1 MGIIIQLDEHLANQI
16 AAGEVVE
23 RPASVLKELIE
34 NAVDAGAKH
43 VDVTAEEGGLSLIRV
58 VDDGAGIQP
67 DDLLTAFQRHAT
79 SKIASG
85 RDLFQI
91 STLGFRG
98 EALPSIAAVSK
109 VRCLSAS
116 ESGGLGRLLEIEGG
130 TVKRHEDAAA
140 PKGTDMSVK
149 ELFYNTPARLKYM
162 RTIQTELSH
171 LSDVIYR
178 QALARPDIAFTFS
191 HNGTVLLRT
200 PGNGDLKQVVA
211 AIYGSGPA
219 KAMLEVQ
226 ADGPDFSL
234 SGLTAMPIETRSSRG
249 AVTVIVNGRFVR
261 SPAVVQPL
269 LQAYHTLLPINRYP
283 LSVLHLRMHPSLLDV
298 NVHPAKLEVRFSK
311 ETELRAFVEA
321 AVKKALEAYAYIPS
335 GTAVRKP
342 KEQTWQQEQIRF
354 HVPPIGASEASSVPE
369 APRQA
374 IDPASPDAQK
384 YAGAKGA
391 GSSSEADPASPRDA
405 STGLTAIGAS
415 DSAASRSPSDD
426 WRSYDSATQPASQ
439 RPSFER
445 FAPASSGYKKAG
457 DAMAGSDSAP
467 NLPLSGID
475 SAANLQLSA
484 ADSATPARPWSEGA
498 SDSRKDALRE
508 SKTSDYSAAR
518 RDPWND
524 RGRKSE
530 TSALQDHVW
539 RTAFGAAGAETK
551 PEFPELYWIGQL
563 HGTYIVAQ
571 NDTGLYLIDQH
582 AAHERIHYEIYYDK
596 FGDPAAASQEL
607 LLPVTLSFAPDE
619 YAAIR
624 GKLPWFELA
633 GVYLEDFGGNTFIV
647 RAVPHWLPEGDEA
660 DIVREMADWILKERG
675 IDLHKIRE
683 KAAILCS
690 CKASIKAN
698 QALTREAGETLLRR
712 LAACKQ
718 PYTCPH
724 GRPIV
729 VSFTT
734 YELEK
739 MFKRVMS

>member
-1 MGIIIQLDEHLANQI
+1 MGIIIQLDEHLSNQI

-43 VDVTAEEGGLSLIRV
+43 VDITAEEGGLSLIRV
-58 VDDGAGIQP
+58 VDDGAGIQS
-67 DDLLTAFQRHAT
+67 DDLLVAFQRHAT

-98 EALPSIAAVSK
+98 EALPSIASVAK

-130 TVKRHEDAAA
+130 TVKRHEDAAS

-171 LSDVIYR
+171 LSDVVYR
-178 QALARPDIAFTFS
+178 QALARPDVAFTFS

-200 PGNGDLKQVVA
+200 PGNGDLRQVVA
-211 AIYGSGPA
+211 AIYGTGPA

-234 SGLTAMPIETRSSRG
+234 SGLTAMPIETRASRT
-249 AVTVIVNGRFVR
+249 AVTIIVNGRFVR

-321 AVKKALEAYAYIPS
+321 AVKQALETYAYIPS

-342 KEQTWQQEQIRF
+342 KPETWQQEQIRF
-354 HVPPIGASEASSVPE
+354 QLPPVEAKPAAHQSDSRTDAEQTQAARPEAS
-369 APRQA
+369 A
-374 IDPASPDAQK
+374 
-384 YAGAKGA
+384 
-391 GSSSEADPASPRDA
+391 SSEANGTGPNWPAEGRQTLESSALIIDA
-405 STGLTAIGAS
+405 DSTLSGYGERKR
-415 DSAASRSPSDD
+415 DSAASRPPYAPPSVAPSPGP
-426 WRSYDSATQPASQ
+426 RQNAV
-439 RPSFER
+439 
-445 FAPASSGYKKAG
+445 
-457 DAMAGSDSAP
+457 
-467 NLPLSGID
+467 
-475 SAANLQLSA
+475 
-484 ADSATPARPWSEGA
+484 
-498 SDSRKDALRE
+498 RE
-508 SKTSDYSAAR
+508 SRPADGGYAAPV

-524 RGRKSE
+524 RSRGQQPGK
-530 TSALQDHVW
+530 LPDQVW
-539 RTAFGAAGAETK
+539 RAAFGAAAADTK

-571 NDTGLYLIDQH
+571 NDGGLYLIDQH
-582 AAHERIHYEIYYDK
+582 AAHERIHYEIYYEK

-660 DIVREMADWILKERG
+660 DIVREMAEWILKERG

>member
-1 MGIIIQLDEHLANQI
+1 MGIIIQLDEHLSNQI

-43 VDVTAEEGGLSLIRV
+43 VDITAEEGGLSLIRV
-58 VDDGAGIQP
+58 ADDGAGIEA
-67 DDLLTAFQRHAT
+67 DDLLIAFQRHAT

-98 EALPSIAAVSK
+98 EALPSIASVAK
-109 VRCLSAS
+109 VRCLSAT

-140 PKGTDMSVK
+140 PRGTDMSVK

-171 LSDVIYR
+171 LSDVVYR
-178 QALARPDIAFTFS
+178 QALARPDIAFTFT
-191 HNGTVLLRT
+191 HNGSVLLRT
-200 PGNGDLKQVVA
+200 PGSGDLRQVVA
-211 AIYGSGPA
+211 AIYGTGPA
-219 KAMLEVQ
+219 KAMLELQ

-234 SGLTAMPIETRSSRG
+234 SGLTAMPIETRASRA
-249 AVTVIVNGRFVR
+249 AVTIIVNGRFVR
-261 SPAVVQPL
+261 SPAVIQPL

-321 AVKKALEAYAYIPS
+321 AVRKTLEAYAYIPS

-342 KEQTWQQEQIRF
+342 KPEVWQQEQIRF
-354 HVPPIGASEASSVPE
+354 HVPPVAEGQDETGRGPEGAGNEAAAAPSSVQDPGAGKPSAGGAAPKLQAPGFNAAFASSEASAARPSGDGARSVSGVSGLSGLAWTASANAGKTPAARAQE
-369 APRQA
+369 AAAP
-374 IDPASPDAQK
+374 
-384 YAGAKGA
+384 YAGKDAVRESRPA
-391 GSSSEADPASPRDA
+391 G
-405 STGLTAIGAS
+405 GG
-415 DSAASRSPSDD
+415 
-426 WRSYDSATQPASQ
+426 YASQ
-439 RPSFER
+439 
-445 FAPASSGYKKAG
+445 G
-457 DAMAGSDSAP
+457 
-467 NLPLSGID
+467 
-475 SAANLQLSA
+475 
-484 ADSATPARPWSEGA
+484 
-498 SDSRKDALRE
+498 
-508 SKTSDYSAAR
+508 
-518 RDPWND
+518 RDPWTD
-524 RGRKSE
+524 RGRTQE
-530 TSALQDHVW
+530 PARLPDQVW
-539 RTAFGAAGAETK
+539 TAAFGAATAEIK

-582 AAHERIHYEIYYDK
+582 AAHERIHYEIYYEK

-619 YAAIR
+619 YTAIR

-660 DIVREMADWILKERG
+660 DIVREMAEWILKERG

-698 QALTREAGETLLRR
+698 QSLTREAGETLLRR
-712 LAACKQ
+712 LGACKQ

>member
-1 MGIIIQLDEHLANQI
+1 MGIIIQLDEHLSNQI

-34 NAVDAGAKH
+34 NAVDAGARH
-43 VDVTAEEGGLSLIRV
+43 VDITAEEGGLSLIRV

-67 DDLLTAFQRHAT
+67 DDLLVAFQRHAT

-98 EALPSIAAVSK
+98 EALPSIASVAK

-130 TVKRHEDAAA
+130 TVKRHEDAAS
-140 PKGTDMSVK
+140 PRGTDMSVS

-171 LSDVIYR
+171 LSDVVYR
-178 QALARPDIAFTFS
+178 QALARPDVAFTFS
-191 HNGTVLLRT
+191 HNGSVLLRT
-200 PGNGDLKQVVA
+200 PGNGDLRQVVA

-234 SGLTAMPIETRSSRG
+234 SGLTAMPIETRASRS

-321 AVKKALEAYAYIPS
+321 AVKEALQSYAYIPS

-342 KEQTWQQEQIRF
+342 KPETWQQEQIRF
-354 HVPPIGASEASSVPE
+354 QLPPVDAESVSTSESETVSKPDDRQPEGDQATAERPEPDSNGEVVAAEPTAPPARSWDRRSVGSSASPKDKDSIMPAYGERKRDNAPDQSSYAASSVVQSPGV
-369 APRQA
+369 RQE
-374 IDPASPDAQK
+374 SVR
-384 YAGAKGA
+384 
-391 GSSSEADPASPRDA
+391 E
-405 STGLTAIGAS
+405 T
-415 DSAASRSPSDD
+415 
-426 WRSYDSATQPASQ
+426 
-439 RPSFER
+439 RPSGD
-445 FAPASSGYKKAG
+445 GYTAH
-457 DAMAGSDSAP
+457 A
-467 NLPLSGID
+467 
-475 SAANLQLSA
+475 
-484 ADSATPARPWSEGA
+484 
-498 SDSRKDALRE
+498 
-508 SKTSDYSAAR
+508 
-518 RDPWND
+518 RDPWSD
-524 RGRKSE
+524 RGRGKEPGKLSD
-530 TSALQDHVW
+530 QVW
-539 RTAFGAAGAETK
+539 RAAFGAPSAETK

-571 NDTGLYLIDQH
+571 NDSGLYLIDQH
-582 AAHERIHYEIYYDK
+582 AAHERIHYEIYYEK

-647 RAVPHWLPEGDEA
+647 RAVPHWLPEGDES
-660 DIVREMADWILKERG
+660 DIVREMAEWILKERG

-698 QALTREAGETLLRR
+698 QALSREAGETLLRR

>member
-1 MGIIIQLDEHLANQI
+1 MGIIIQLDEHLSNQI

-43 VDVTAEEGGLSLIRV
+43 VDITAEEGGLSLIRV
-58 VDDGAGIQP
+58 VDDGAGIQA
-67 DDLLTAFQRHAT
+67 DDLLVAFQRHAT

-98 EALPSIAAVSK
+98 EALPSIASVAK

-130 TVKRHEDAAA
+130 TVKRHEDAAS
-140 PKGTDMSVK
+140 PQGTDMSVK

-171 LSDVIYR
+171 LSDVVYR
-178 QALARPDIAFTFS
+178 QALARPDVAFTFS
-191 HNGTVLLRT
+191 HNGSVLLRT
-200 PGNGDLKQVVA
+200 PGNGDLRQVVA

-234 SGLTAMPIETRSSRG
+234 SGLTAMPIETRASRT
-249 AVTVIVNGRFVR
+249 AVTIIVNGRFVR

-321 AVKKALEAYAYIPS
+321 AVKQALESYAYIPS

-342 KEQTWQQEQIRF
+342 KPETWQQEQIRF
-354 HVPPIGASEASSVPE
+354 QLPPVEPEPAANRSDTLSGAERPSAARLEAAPSGEAAEAEPKLPPEVRQPYASS
-369 APRQA
+369 
-374 IDPASPDAQK
+374 DLSKD
-384 YAGAKGA
+384 
-391 GSSSEADPASPRDA
+391 SD
-405 STGLTAIGAS
+405 STLSGYGERRR
-415 DSAASRSPSDD
+415 DSAASRPPYAPPAVAPSPGVRQDAV
-426 WRSYDSATQPASQ
+426 REA
-439 RPSFER
+439 RPSGGSYA
-445 FAPASSGYKKAG
+445 APA
-457 DAMAGSDSAP
+457 
-467 NLPLSGID
+467 
-475 SAANLQLSA
+475 
-484 ADSATPARPWSEGA
+484 
-498 SDSRKDALRE
+498 
-508 SKTSDYSAAR
+508 
-518 RDPWND
+518 RDPWNERS
-524 RGRKSE
+524 RGQEPGK
-530 TSALQDHVW
+530 LPDQVW
-539 RTAFGAAGAETK
+539 RAAFGAAAPEAK

-571 NDTGLYLIDQH
+571 NDGGLYLIDQH
-582 AAHERIHYEIYYDK
+582 AAHERIHYEIYYEK

-660 DIVREMADWILKERG
+660 DIVREMAEWILKERG

-698 QALTREAGETLLRR
+698 QALTREAGETLLSR

>member
-1 MGIIIQLDEHLANQI
+1 MGIIIQLDEHLSNQI

-34 NAVDAGAKH
+34 NAVDAGARH
-43 VDVTAEEGGLSLIRV
+43 VDITAEEGGLSLIRV

-67 DDLLTAFQRHAT
+67 DDLLIAFQRHAT
-79 SKIASG
+79 SKIASN

-98 EALPSIAAVSK
+98 EALPSIASVSK

-130 TVKRHEDAAA
+130 TVKRHEDAGA
-140 PKGTDMSVK
+140 PRGTDMSVK

-171 LSDVIYR
+171 LSDVVYR
-178 QALARPDIAFTFS
+178 QALARPDVAFTFS
-191 HNGTVLLRT
+191 HNGSVLLRT
-200 PGNGDLKQVVA
+200 PGNGDLRQVVA

-219 KAMLEVQ
+219 KAMLEIQ

-234 SGLTAMPIETRSSRG
+234 SGLTAMPIETRASRS
-249 AVTVIVNGRFVR
+249 AVTIIVNGRFVR

-321 AVKKALEAYAYIPS
+321 AVKEALETYAYIPS

-342 KEQTWQQEQIRF
+342 KPETWQQEQIRF
-354 HVPPIGASEASSVPE
+354 QLPPVEAEPG
-369 APRQA
+369 PRQSEPQPDGDTA
-374 IDPASPDAQK
+374 IAQPDSDSETSRLPAHA
-384 YAGAKGA
+384 
-391 GSSSEADPASPRDA
+391 SSEAAVAAESEAPSPEPRTAGYSVSSHDADSILPGYGERKRDSVPGRPSYA
-405 STGLTAIGAS
+405 
-415 DSAASRSPSDD
+415 AASGNQSSNVRQDTV
-426 WRSYDSATQPASQ
+426 REQ
-439 RPSFER
+439 RPSGGSYA
-445 FAPASSGYKKAG
+445 APA
-457 DAMAGSDSAP
+457 
-467 NLPLSGID
+467 
-475 SAANLQLSA
+475 
-484 ADSATPARPWSEGA
+484 
-498 SDSRKDALRE
+498 
-508 SKTSDYSAAR
+508 
-518 RDPWND
+518 RDPWSD
-524 RGRKSE
+524 RSGGREAGK
-530 TSALQDHVW
+530 LPDQVW
-539 RTAFGAAGAETK
+539 RAAFGAAAAETK

-571 NDTGLYLIDQH
+571 NDSGLYLIDQH
-582 AAHERIHYEIYYDK
+582 AAHERIHYEIYYEK

-647 RAVPHWLPEGDEA
+647 RAVPHWLPEGDES
-660 DIVREMADWILKERG
+660 DIVREMAEWILKERG

-698 QALTREAGETLLRR
+698 QALTREAGEMLLRR

>member
-1 MGIIIQLDEHLANQI
+1 MGIIIQLDEHLSNQI

-43 VDVTAEEGGLSLIRV
+43 VDITAEEGGLSLIRV
-58 VDDGAGIQP
+58 VDDGAGIQA
-67 DDLLTAFQRHAT
+67 DDLLVAFQRHAT

-98 EALPSIAAVSK
+98 EALPSIASVAK

-130 TVKRHEDAAA
+130 TVKRHEDAAS
-140 PKGTDMSVK
+140 PQGTDMSVK

-171 LSDVIYR
+171 LSDVVYR
-178 QALARPDIAFTFS
+178 QALARPDVAFTFS
-191 HNGTVLLRT
+191 HNGSVLLRT
-200 PGNGDLKQVVA
+200 PGNGDLRQVVA

-234 SGLTAMPIETRSSRG
+234 SGLTAMPIETRASRT
-249 AVTVIVNGRFVR
+249 AVTIIVNGRFVR

-321 AVKKALEAYAYIPS
+321 AVKQALESYAYIPS

-342 KEQTWQQEQIRF
+342 KPETWQQEQIRF
-354 HVPPIGASEASSVPE
+354 QLPPVESEPAADRGDTQTGAEQPSTARLEAAPSGEAARAEPILPAEGRQPYESS
-369 APRQA
+369 AL
-374 IDPASPDAQK
+374 SK
-384 YAGAKGA
+384 N
-391 GSSSEADPASPRDA
+391 AD
-405 STGLTAIGAS
+405 STLSGNGERKR
-415 DSAASRSPSDD
+415 DSAASRPPYVPPSVAPSPGPRQDAV
-426 WRSYDSATQPASQ
+426 REA
-439 RPSFER
+439 RPTGGGYA
-445 FAPASSGYKKAG
+445 APA
-457 DAMAGSDSAP
+457 
-467 NLPLSGID
+467 
-475 SAANLQLSA
+475 
-484 ADSATPARPWSEGA
+484 
-498 SDSRKDALRE
+498 
-508 SKTSDYSAAR
+508 

-524 RGRKSE
+524 RSRGQEQGK
-530 TSALQDHVW
+530 LPDQVW
-539 RTAFGAAGAETK
+539 RAAFGAAAADTK

-571 NDTGLYLIDQH
+571 NDGGLYLIDQH
-582 AAHERIHYEIYYDK
+582 AAHERIHYEIYYEK

-660 DIVREMADWILKERG
+660 DIVREMAEWILKERG

>member
-98 EALPSIAAVSK
+98 EALPSIAAVAK

-116 ESGGLGRLLEIEGG
+116 ESAGLGRLLEIEGG

-140 PKGTDMSVK
+140 PRGTEMSVK

-234 SGLTAMPIETRSSRG
+234 SGLTAMPIETRSSRS
-249 AVTVIVNGRFVR
+249 AVTIIVNGRFVR

-283 LSVLHLRMHPSLLDV
+283 LTVLHLRMHPSLLDV

-321 AVKKALEAYAYIPS
+321 AVKKSLEAYAYIPS

-354 HVPPIGASEASSVPE
+354 HVPPAGTVEAPSWPEASRQSGEATGSDVEKHEGNQGTGAASQAGPALERGDSPTGSMAISASE
-369 APRQA
+369 
-374 IDPASPDAQK
+374 
-384 YAGAKGA
+384 
-391 GSSSEADPASPRDA
+391 
-405 STGLTAIGAS
+405 T
-415 DSAASRSPSDD
+415 AASRSPSVDG
-426 WRSYDSATQPASQ
+426 RSSAPAAQPTWSD
-439 RPSFER
+439 PSSAR
-445 FAPASSGYKKAG
+445 FATSSGGYKKSG
-457 DAMAGSDSAP
+457 DAGIGSDSGAAGR
-467 NLPLSGID
+467 LSGID
-475 SAANLQLSA
+475 SAS
-484 ADSATPARPWSEGA
+484 PARPWTD
-498 SDSRKDALRE
+498 DSSAGHKDALRE
-508 SKTSDYSAAR
+508 SKSSGYAAPR
-518 RDPWND
+518 KDPWND
-524 RGRKSE
+524 RSRTPESV
-530 TSALQDHVW
+530 ALPDQVW
-539 RTAFGAAGAETK
+539 RAAFGAAGAETK

-596 FGDPAAASQEL
+596 FGDPASASQEL

-712 LAACKQ
+712 LGACKQ

>member
-1 MGIIIQLDEHLANQI
+1 MGIIIQLDEHLSNQI

-34 NAVDAGAKH
+34 NAVDAGARH
-43 VDVTAEEGGLSLIRV
+43 VDIAADEGGLSLIRV

-67 DDLLTAFQRHAT
+67 DDLLIAFQRHAT
-79 SKIASG
+79 SKIASN

-98 EALPSIAAVSK
+98 EALPSIASVAK

-140 PKGTDMSVK
+140 PRGTDMSVK

-171 LSDVIYR
+171 LSDVVYR
-178 QALARPDIAFTFS
+178 QALARPDVAFTFS
-191 HNGTVLLRT
+191 HNGSVLLRT
-200 PGNGDLKQVVA
+200 PGNGDLRQVVA

-219 KAMLEVQ
+219 KAMLELQ

-234 SGLTAMPIETRSSRG
+234 SGLTAMPIETRASRS
-249 AVTVIVNGRFVR
+249 AVTIIVNGRFVR
-261 SPAVVQPL
+261 SPAIVQPL

-321 AVKKALEAYAYIPS
+321 AVKETLETYAYIPS

-342 KEQTWQQEQIRF
+342 KPDIWQQEQIRF
-354 HVPPIGASEASSVPE
+354 QLPPVEAQSDPKPSE
-369 APRQA
+369 RQPDG
-374 IDPASPDAQK
+374 DPNTAQPDN
-384 YAGAKGA
+384 
-391 GSSSEADPASPRDA
+391 
-405 STGLTAIGAS
+405 
-415 DSAASRSPSDD
+415 DSAKAQLP
-426 WRSYDSATQPASQ
+426 
-439 RPSFER
+439 
-445 FAPASSGYKKAG
+445 APASSEPAVAAESEAPSPDIRPVENAASSD
-457 DAMAGSDSAP
+457 DADSISQGSGERKRDSAP
-467 NLPLSGID
+467 SRSSYAVASGGR
-475 SAANLQLSA
+475 SSNVSQETVREQRPSGGSYTA
-484 ADSATPARPWSEGA
+484 PA
-498 SDSRKDALRE
+498 
-508 SKTSDYSAAR
+508 

-524 RGRKSE
+524 RSRGQEAGK
-530 TSALQDHVW
+530 LPDQVW
-539 RTAFGAAGAETK
+539 RAAFGAAAAESK

-571 NDTGLYLIDQH
+571 NDSGLYLIDQH
-582 AAHERIHYEIYYDK
+582 AAHERIHYEIYYEK

-647 RAVPHWLPEGDEA
+647 RAVPHWLPEGDES
-660 DIVREMADWILKERG
+660 DIVREMAEWILKERG

>member
-1 MGIIIQLDEHLANQI
+1 MGIIIQLDEHLSNQI

-34 NAVDAGAKH
+34 NAVDAGARH
-43 VDVTAEEGGLSLIRV
+43 VDITADEGGLSLIRV
-58 VDDGAGIQP
+58 VDDGAGIEA
-67 DDLLTAFQRHAT
+67 DDLLVAFQRHAT
-79 SKIASG
+79 SKIATN

-98 EALPSIAAVSK
+98 EALPSIASVAK

-130 TVKRHEDAAA
+130 TVKRHEDAAS

-171 LSDVIYR
+171 LSDVVYR
-178 QALARPDIAFTFS
+178 QALARPDVAFTFS
-191 HNGTVLLRT
+191 HNGSTLLRT
-200 PGNGDLKQVVA
+200 PGNGDLRQVVA

-234 SGLTAMPIETRSSRG
+234 SGLTAMPIETRASRT
-249 AVTVIVNGRFVR
+249 AVTIIVNGRFVR
-261 SPAVVQPL
+261 SPAVMQPL

-283 LSVLHLRMHPSLLDV
+283 LSVLHLRMHPTLLDV

-311 ETELRAFVEA
+311 EAELRAFVEA

-342 KEQTWQQEQIRF
+342 KPEVWQQEQIRF
-354 HVPPIGASEASSVPE
+354 QLPPVEAEAEAARSDRPKGDEQPSGNEQTAAVSREAAPSREPAGEETTSPAPGLERPGDEPCSAAPGGERSADVSRLLAPDRRQYDSFSLSDSADSKGAGYGERRRDSATG
-369 APRQA
+369 R
-374 IDPASPDAQK
+374 PASPSAFGDPS
-384 YAGAKGA
+384 AGMR
-391 GSSSEADPASPRDA
+391 RDA
-405 STGLTAIGAS
+405 VREA
-415 DSAASRSPSDD
+415 
-426 WRSYDSATQPASQ
+426 
-439 RPSFER
+439 RPSGGGYA
-445 FAPASSGYKKAG
+445 APA
-457 DAMAGSDSAP
+457 
-467 NLPLSGID
+467 
-475 SAANLQLSA
+475 
-484 ADSATPARPWSEGA
+484 
-498 SDSRKDALRE
+498 
-508 SKTSDYSAAR
+508 
-518 RDPWND
+518 RDPWNAGS
-524 RGRKSE
+524 RGQEEGK
-530 TSALQDHVW
+530 LPDQVW
-539 RTAFGAAGAETK
+539 RAAFGAAAAETK

-571 NDTGLYLIDQH
+571 NDGGLYLIDQH
-582 AAHERIHYEIYYDK
+582 AAHERIHYEIYYEK

-660 DIVREMADWILKERG
+660 DIVREMAEWILKERG

-698 QALTREAGETLLRR
+698 QSLTREAGETLLRR

>member
-23 RPASVLKELIE
+23 RPASVLKELVE

-43 VDVTAEEGGLSLIRV
+43 IDITAEEGGLTLIRV
-58 VDDGAGIQP
+58 ADDGAGIQP
-67 DDLLTAFQRHAT
+67 DDLRTAFQRHAT
-79 SKIASG
+79 SKLASG

-91 STLGFRG
+91 ATLGFRG

-109 VRCLSAS
+109 VRALSAADA
-116 ESGGLGRLLEIEGG
+116 GGLGRLLEIEGG
-130 TVKRHEDAAA
+130 GVKRDEDAAS
-140 PKGTDMSVK
+140 PKGTDMSVR

-171 LSDVIYR
+171 LSDVVYR

-191 HNGTVLLRT
+191 HNGSVLLRT
-200 PGNGDLKQVVA
+200 PGGGDLRQVVA
-211 AIYGSGPA
+211 AIYGTGSA

-226 ADGPDFSL
+226 AEGPDFVL
-234 SGLTAMPIETRSSRG
+234 SGLTAMPSETRSSRS
-249 AVTVIVNGRFVR
+249 AITTIVNGRFVR
-261 SPAVVQPL
+261 SPAIVQPL

-283 LSVLHLRMHPSLLDV
+283 LSVLHLRMHPLLVDV

-321 AVKKALEAYAYIPS
+321 AVKKTLDAYAYIPS
-335 GTAVRKP
+335 GMAVRKP
-342 KEQTWQQEQIRF
+342 KAEVWQQEQIRF
-354 HVPPIGASEASSVPE
+354 GMPPAGVQQLAQAADQTAAGSAAAPEHETGGGASADDAADRSRQEETQSGGGHRLAALTDATGGAAERSARDDAAGVDAAETGSARAGRDAAATGGGSS
-369 APRQA
+369 
-374 IDPASPDAQK
+374 
-384 YAGAKGA
+384 YAGR
-391 GSSSEADPASPRDA
+391 E
-405 STGLTAIGAS
+405 
-415 DSAASRSPSDD
+415 
-426 WRSYDSATQPASQ
+426 
-439 RPSFER
+439 
-445 FAPASSGYKKAG
+445 
-457 DAMAGSDSAP
+457 
-467 NLPLSGID
+467 
-475 SAANLQLSA
+475 
-484 ADSATPARPWSEGA
+484 
-498 SDSRKDALRE
+498 ALRE
-508 SKTSDYSAAR
+508 APAAR
-518 RDPWND
+518 DYGASGSRDPWSD
-524 RGRKSE
+524 RGRKQDAPRL
-530 TSALQDHVW
+530 SADVW
-539 RTAFGAAGAETK
+539 RTAFGASAQETK

-582 AAHERIHYEIYYDK
+582 AAHERIHYEIYYEK

-619 YAAIR
+619 YAVIR

-633 GVYLEDFGGNTFIV
+633 GVYLDDFGGNTFIV

-660 DIVREMADWILKERG
+660 DIVREMAEWILKERG

-698 QALTREAGETLLRR
+698 QSLTREAGETLLRR